1 MTDEMLE
8 QIDESINR
16 LIDRMSDR
24 MEEQTKEI
32 SYISGCMIRL
42 CELYEMA
49 HMDDDT
55 SDAIRE
61 LTKAVKELKE

>member
-1 MTDEMLE
+1 
-8 QIDESINR
+8 
-16 LIDRMSDR
+16 
-24 MEEQTKEI
+24 
-32 SYISGCMIRL
+32 L

-55 SDAIRE
+55 ADAIRE